1 MTIIQKRQVA
11 HLREK
16 GESYAAIAA
25 VIGASEN
32 TVKSYCRR
40 NGLGSEAVAQRKQA
54 SGKACGYCGYCGEP
68 LHHTPGA
75 KKKRFCSDHC
85 RMRWW
90 AKHPEAIHRKA
101 IYHFT
106 CPTCGNPFE
115 SYGIAHRQYCS
126 RACYGLA
133 RRRNNG

>member
-1 MTIIQKRQVA
+1 MTIIQKRKVVY
-11 HLREK
+11 LREK
-16 GESYAAIAA
+16 GESYAAIASA
-25 VIGASEN
+25 IGVSEN

-40 NGLGSEAVAQRKQA
+40 SGLGSGAVAQIMQVVGEA
-54 SGKACGYCGYCGEP
+54 CGYCGEP

-106 CPTCGNPFE
+106 CPTCGKPFD
-115 SYGIAHRQYCS
+115 SYGNAHRQYCS

-133 RRRNNG
+133 RRQCNG

>member
-1 MTIIQKRQVA
+1 MTIIQKKQVA
-11 HLREK
+11 YLREK
-16 GESYAAIAA
+16 GESYAVIASAI
-25 VIGASEN
+25 GTSEN

-54 SGKACGYCGYCGEP
+54 TNEVCGYCGEP

-75 KKKRFCSDHC
+75 KKKRFCSDRC

-90 AKHPEAIHRKA
+90 AKHPEIIQKKA

-106 CPTCGNPFE
+106 CKTCSKPFE
-115 SYGIAHRQYCS
+115 SYGNAYRKYCS
-126 RACYGLA
+126 RACFGLD
-133 RRRNNG
+133 RRCRNG

>member
-11 HLREK
+11 YLREQ
-16 GESYAAIAA
+16 GESYTAIAA
-25 VIGASEN
+25 ATGASEN

-40 NGLGSEAVAQRKQA
+40 NGLSSEALAQRKQA
-54 SGKACGYCGYCGEP
+54 SGDTCGYCGEP
-68 LHHTPGA
+68 LHHTLGA

-90 AKHPEAIHRKA
+90 AKHPEAVKRIA

-106 CPTCGNPFE
+106 CPTCGKLFE
-115 SYGIAHRQYCS
+115 SYGNSHRQYCS